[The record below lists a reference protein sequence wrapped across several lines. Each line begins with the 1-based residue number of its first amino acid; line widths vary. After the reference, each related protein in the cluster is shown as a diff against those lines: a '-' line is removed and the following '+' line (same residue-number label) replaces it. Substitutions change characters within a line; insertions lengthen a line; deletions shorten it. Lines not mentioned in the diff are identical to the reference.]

1 MFFTLKSFSRCLV
14 FSWVSITR
22 TKSIYF
28 KENTVNMKK
37 IILLAS
43 LFVWFTNSQA
53 MAANSAQPIKSIA
66 ETAEQVSPLMNGQNI
81 PAKIEVTNVKGEKLP
96 LGEILNGKKTILF
109 FYRGGWCPFCNT
121 QMGQL
126 KQIEGQLNEL
136 GFQLIG
142 ISTDNEQDL
151 LKSIGKHQLDYQ
163 LLADFNSV
171 VAQAFGLAYFSSQK
185 TTDRYLAKMDLK
197 NPLQKNKA
205 GDKRLVLPVP
215 AIYVIDSKG
224 LIQFNYV
231 NPNYKVRL
239 HEALLLKAAELVE

>member
-1 MFFTLKSFSRCLV
+1 MHITKITLRL
-14 FSWVSITR
+14 T
-22 TKSIYF
+22 
-28 KENTVNMKK
+28 
-37 IILLAS
+37 S
-43 LFVWFTNSQA
+43 LFILFTAFQTVAVEHRNT
-53 MAANSAQPIKSIA
+53 MKNIA
-66 ETAEQVSPLMNGQNI
+66 ESADQVRPLMNGQQV
-81 PAKIEVTNVKGEKLP
+81 PAAIETTTIEGKKLP
-96 LGEILNGKKTILF
+96 LAQVLNNKKTILF

-126 KQIEGQLNEL
+126 KKVESQLEKL

-142 ISTDNEQDL
+142 ISTDNENDL
-151 LKSIGKHQLDYQ
+151 RKSIGKHQLNYQ

-171 VAQAFGLAYFSSQK
+171 TSQAFGLAYYSSK
-185 TTDRYLAKMDLK
+185 EVTERYLKKMNLK

-224 LIQFNYV
+224 LVQFNYV

-239 HEALLLKAAELVE
+239 HEELLLKAAELVQ

>member
-1 MFFTLKSFSRCLV
+1 
-14 FSWVSITR
+14 
-22 TKSIYF
+22 
-28 KENTVNMKK
+28 
-37 IILLAS
+37 
-43 LFVWFTNSQA
+43 
-53 MAANSAQPIKSIA
+53 
-66 ETAEQVSPLMNGQNI
+66 MNGQQV
-81 PAKIEVTNVKGEKLP
+81 PATVEVTTSEGKKLP
-96 LGEILNGKKTILF
+96 LGSVLNNRKTILF

-126 KQIEGQLNEL
+126 KRIESQLTKL

-142 ISTDNEQDL
+142 ISTDNKEDL
-151 LKSIGKHQLDYQ
+151 QKSIGKHQLDYQ

-171 VAQAFGLAYFSSQK
+171 TSQAFGLSFFSSQK
-185 TTDRYLAKMDLK
+185 VTNRYLAKMDLK
-197 NPLQKNKA
+197 NPLQKNNA

-239 HEALLLKAAELVE
+239 HEELLLKAAELVK